1 MKVNSILQFPNYNSE
16 AGEKGDREKGKKKLK
31 RDCLEFGNTK
41 QEMENISAFDV
52 RHPHVFLFFS

>member
-1 MKVNSILQFPNYNSE
+1 MI
-16 AGEKGDREKGKKKLK
+16 EKKEKKKLK